1 MARVKKSLDVQKFG
15 GHEHLGT
22 LKGDVTDTPLENVS
36 GHSLESIETSSQT
49 KLESDLGTGRPV
61 VMRSFTF
68 KANPIAFNDHIPTK
82 QELFNTHYKGI
93 ETYLWRDGLVLCQ
106 DYEPHLLFNKK
117 KTHYTVFVVATP
129 SGNNVLI
136 ETPQTLSQIANG

>member
-1 MARVKKSLDVQKFG
+1 MARVKKSIDVQSFG
-15 GHEHLGT
+15 GHEHIGD
-22 LKGDVTDTPLENVS
+22 LKGNVTGTDLENVS
-36 GHSLESIETSSQT
+36 GHSLESIETASKT
-49 KLESDLGTGRPV
+49 NLEADLGTGRPV

-68 KANPIAFNDHIPTK
+68 KANPVAFKDHIPTK

-93 ETYLWRDGLVLCQ
+93 EMILWRDGLTICQ

-129 SGNNVLI
+129 SGNNVLL
-136 ETPQTLSQIANG
+136 ETPQTLSQIAHG